1 MYTKIGYQDFNNQR
15 FRNIFVRSNEILCF
29 PSFFI
34 GVSDPR
40 KVNRQNEILP
50 SGMHGGDLGAPTGGS
65 HFAVAARFVVS
76 SRTISSSPPRRTLKK
91 NHPIDEKQAY
101 SIA

>member
-40 KVNRQNEILP
+40 KVNRQNEIRP
-50 SGMHGGDLGAPTGGS
+50 SGMHVGPTAGS
-65 HFAVAARFVVS
+65 HFAVAARFC
-76 SRTISSSPPRRTLKK
+76 TLTPHFATSTAQ
-91 NHPIDEKQAY
+91 NTEK
-101 SIA
+101 